1 MFLNTFKTPL
11 TAAFFCASILVNC
24 DVSQP
29 EPEADIGQCPAPT
42 ATIASVQGDATKSPM
57 RKQTVTVRGIV
68 TLIQSEQ
75 GLYIEEPDSD
85 GDSRTSNAI
94 FIQSTDLPAGVQPGS
109 VISARGMV
117 FELGKGYF
125 SLTAIT
131 RVDELIQCATGQ
143 ALPLTAITL
152 PLDNTEREALEG
164 MRIQIDE
171 PLVVTNAYQLGRGNM
186 TLSAN
191 GIHFAPTEIMAPG
204 PETTDRLKQNRASA
218 LPVMLT
224 ESTDN
229 PRLLISGSPISNI
242 TGVMAHDGRALR
254 LSLQS
259 LSTGTAPDFALPGTA
274 KAGAL
279 RIVGMNL
286 HNYFNGDGKGQGFPT
301 PRGAKTIEGFEQQRD
316 RIGAAIKVLDPH
328 VLGVMELENDG
339 FGPDSAAADFI
350 QLAHDATRKT
360 WAVARPVEDNTGSD
374 KITVGLFYRS
384 DLLEAIGP
392 AQTLTGP
399 EFRRSRQPLAQVF
412 KKRPNGE
419 TILVVVNHLKS
430 KGSCLESGQDADQ
443 KDGQGCWNPMRL
455 ASAKKMS
462 AWVKTIAASTGTD
475 NILILGDMNAYRNE
489 DPINAIRDAGFTELM
504 DKKQRDKEQGQ
515 VYSFVYFGQ
524 HGTLDYAFS
533 SDVMLPNVEQ
543 AFIWNINA
551 ALPANMK
558 LPQPWLRFSDHDPVV
573 VDIRSRQSSTSD

>member
-1 MFLNTFKTPL
+1 MPLNTFKTPL
-11 TAAFFCASILVNC
+11 TAAFFYATILVSC

-29 EPEADIGQCPAPT
+29 EPEADIAQCPVPT
-42 ATIASVQGDATKSPM
+42 ASIASVQGDATKSPM
-57 RKQTVTVRGIV
+57 RKQTVTVQGIV
-68 TLIQSEQ
+68 TLIQSDE
-75 GLYIEEPDSD
+75 GLYIEEPGSD
-85 GDSRTSNAI
+85 NDSRTSNAI
-94 FIQSTDLPAGVQPGS
+94 FIQSTDLPTGVQPGS

-117 FELGKGYF
+117 SELGKGYF
-125 SLTAIT
+125 SLTAVI
-131 RVDELIQCATGQ
+131 RVDELIQCATGRT
-143 ALPLTAITL
+143 LPLTTVSL
-152 PLDNTEREALEG
+152 PLDNSGREALEG

-171 PLVVTNAYQLGRGNM
+171 ALVVTNAYQLGRGNL

-191 GIHFAPTEIMAPG
+191 GIQFVPTEIMAPG
-204 PETTDRLKQNRASA
+204 PDTAGLLAQNKAFA
-218 LPVMLT
+218 LPATLA
-224 ESTDN
+224 ESTDD
-229 PRLLISGSPISNI
+229 PGLLISGSPISHI

-254 LSLQS
+254 VSLES
-259 LSTGTAPDFALPGTA
+259 LTTGSDPGFALPGA
-274 KAGAL
+274 AQAGTL

-301 PRGAKTIEGFEQQRD
+301 PRGAKTLDGFENQRD

-350 QLAHDATRKT
+350 QLAHDATGKS
-360 WAVARPVEDNTGSD
+360 WAVTRPAGDNTGTD

-384 DLLEAIGP
+384 DQLEAIGP

-412 KKRPNGE
+412 KMLPDGE
-419 TILVVVNHLKS
+419 IILVVINHLKS
-430 KGSCLESGQDADQ
+430 KGSCLESGEDADQ

-462 AWVKTIAASTGTD
+462 AWVKSIAASTGTG

-504 DKKQRDKEQGQ
+504 DKEQGQ
-515 VYSFVYFGQ
+515 IYSFVYFGQ

-533 SDVMLPNVEQ
+533 SDALLPNVEQ
-543 AFIWNINA
+543 AFIWHVNA

-558 LPQPWLRFSDHDPVV
+558 LPQAWLRFSDHDPVV

>member
-11 TAAFFCASILVNC
+11 TAAFFCASILVSC
-24 DVSQP
+24 DMSQP

-42 ATIASVQGDATKSPM
+42 ATIASVQGDAIKSPM
-57 RKQTVTVRGIV
+57 RKQTVTVQGIV
-68 TLIQSEQ
+68 TLIQSDQ
-75 GLYIEEPDSD
+75 GLYIEQPDSD
-85 GDSRTSNAI
+85 RDSGTSNAI
-94 FIQSTDLPAGVQPGS
+94 FIRSTDLPAGVRPGS
-109 VISARGMV
+109 IISARGMV
-117 FELGKGYF
+117 TELGKGYF
-125 SLTAIT
+125 SLTAII

-143 ALPLTAITL
+143 ALPLTTVTL
-152 PLDNTEREALEG
+152 PLDNSGREALEG
-164 MRIQIDE
+164 MRIQIDA

-191 GIHFAPTEIMAPG
+191 EIQFTPTEIMAPG
-204 PETTDRLKQNRASA
+204 PDTTGLLAQNRASA
-218 LPVMLT
+218 LPVMLA
-224 ESTDN
+224 ESTKH
-229 PRLLISGSPISNI
+229 PGLLVSGSPISHI

-254 LSLQS
+254 VSLQS
-259 LSTGTAPDFALPGTA
+259 ISAESDISFELPASA
-274 KAGAL
+274 KAGTL

-286 HNYFNGDGKGQGFPT
+286 HNYFNGDGNGWGFPT
-301 PRGAKTIEGFEQQRD
+301 PRGAKTLGGFEQQRD

-339 FGPDSAAADFI
+339 FGRDSAAADFI
-350 QLAHDATRKT
+350 QLAHDATGET
-360 WAVARPVEDNTGSD
+360 WAVTRPLDDNTGGD

-384 DLLEAIGP
+384 DVLEVIGP

-412 KKRPNGE
+412 KKLPDGE
-419 TILVVVNHLKS
+419 KILVVVNHLKS
-430 KGSCLESGQDADQ
+430 KGSCLESGVDADQ

-504 DKKQRDKEQGQ
+504 DREQGEI
-515 VYSFVYFGQ
+515 YSFVFFGQ

-533 SDVMLPNVEQ
+533 SDALLPDVEQ
-543 AFIWNINA
+543 AFIWHVNA
-551 ALPANMK
+551 ALPSKMK